1 MVTSQNP
8 AEKPQGS
15 SRVVDQNPAPVEQ
28 PSRQQISRWR
38 KHLANERAEGAVYRE
53 LARKKTGEER
63 EILLAIADAEARHEE
78 YWRSRL
84 GEHVGMPKQA
94 SLSTRLMAWMAR
106 HFGSVFVLAMM
117 QTAESRNDYVKDT
130 DATEQMIA
138 DEAIHAEVVRG
149 LAARGRAKM
158 SGDFRAAIF
167 GANDGLVS
175 NLALVLGMVGT
186 GVHAGVVLVTGL
198 TGLLAGAL
206 SMAAGEYVS
215 VSSQKEL
222 LDANTPDPE
231 AAQSLPK
238 LDMEENELE
247 LVYRAR
253 GMSAEDAKSKA
264 QRVFEQI
271 KLTGGLVENSEEES
285 EAEKAAQA
293 EREEL
298 GGSGLSAAISSFLC
312 FGVGALIPVLPYIFG
327 MESVSAAVVA
337 CMLVGIALLMT
348 GAIVGLLSGVSPGK
362 RALRQLLIG
371 FGAAA
376 VTYFLGT
383 LFGVSVG

>member
-1 MVTSQNP
+1 MVTSNNP
-8 AEKPQGS
+8 AEKPDAS
-15 SRVVDQNPAPVEQ
+15 SRVVEQSPAPVEQ
-28 PSRQQISRWR
+28 PTRQQISRWR

-337 CMLVGIALLMT
+337 CVLVGIALLMT

>member
-15 SRVVDQNPAPVEQ
+15 SRVVDQSPAPVEQ
-28 PSRQQISRWR
+28 PTRQQISRWR

-285 EAEKAAQA
+285 EAENAAQA

-337 CMLVGIALLMT
+337 CVLVGIALLMT

>member
-1 MVTSQNP
+1 MMMSPNP
-8 AEKPQGS
+8 ADHPHRDTSDIEPH
-15 SRVVDQNPAPVEQ
+15 PTPVEQ
-28 PSRQQISRWR
+28 PTRRQINRWR

-63 EILLAIADAEARHEE
+63 DILLAIAEAEARHEK
-78 YWRSRL
+78 YWRKRL
-84 GEHVGMPKQA
+84 GEHVGMPRQA
-94 SLSTRLMAWMAR
+94 SLSTRIMAWMAR

-117 QTAESRNDYVKDT
+117 QTAETRNDYVKDT

-186 GVHAGVVLVTGL
+186 GVNAAVVLVTGL

-222 LDANTPDPE
+222 LDANTPAPE
-231 AAQSLPK
+231 ATESLPK

-253 GMSAEDAKSKA
+253 GMSVEDAKAKA
-264 QRVFEQI
+264 QRVFEQMM
-271 KLTGGLVENSEEES
+271 LTGDLLDGSDSAGVDDV
-285 EAEKAAQA
+285 AADA
-293 EREEL
+293 TEL

-312 FGVGALIPVLPYIFG
+312 FGVGALIPVMPYIFG
-327 MESVSAAVVA
+327 MEGMAAAVTA
-337 CMLVGIALLMT
+337 CVLVGIVLLMT
-348 GAIVGLLSGVSPGK
+348 GAIVGVLSGVSPAK
-362 RALRQLLIG
+362 RAGRQLLIG
-371 FGAAA
+371 YGAAA
-376 VTYFLGT
+376 VTYVLGMA
-383 LFGVSVG
+383 FGVSVG

>member
-337 CMLVGIALLMT
+337 CVLVGIALLMT